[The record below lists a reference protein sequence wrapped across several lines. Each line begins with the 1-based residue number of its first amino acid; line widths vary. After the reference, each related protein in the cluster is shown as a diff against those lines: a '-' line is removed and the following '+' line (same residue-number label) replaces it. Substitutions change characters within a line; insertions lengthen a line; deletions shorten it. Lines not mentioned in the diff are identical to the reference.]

1 VGIERSGKGGGGRGF
16 EGDSLHPIHPTRKIP
31 PNILTK
37 LALENEKGTLHY
49 KSYFPVAPAV
59 REKNSTYN
67 AT

>member
-37 LALENEKGTLHY
+37 LALENEKGTN
-49 KSYFPVAPAV
+49 
-59 REKNSTYN
+59 EKGCITSHISRSHQRSERRI
-67 AT
+67 